1 MKFWFLLRGINWKY
15 YTIIVW
21 YQSVGCRPITLTP
34 KCTILF
40 YNSALQLPTFLEIIH
55 SIITLHPD
63 SVTKI
68 ASACLHNFLCAR
80 RSEAYMTPALADW
93 EDVDHRV
100 NEGAWGEMV
109 RGPCNVCQRKGH
121 GTLLLL
127 LNSNVTFWKITSCH
141 LLARCHG
148 KKSIFSKWTKKSVC

>member
-80 RSEAYMTPALADW
+80 RSEAYMTPGVADW

-100 NEGAWGEMV
+100 NEGAW
-109 RGPCNVCQRKGH
+109 RRDGPGTMQCVSAERSRNPTLAAKQQRD
-121 GTLLLL
+121 LLKDYFV
-127 LNSNVTFWKITSCH
+127 SPAGQVPWQEKYI
-141 LLARCHG
+141 
-148 KKSIFSKWTKKSVC
+148 